1 VMHKRASFVH
11 WGVPVQHHG
20 QWTSTERGGGNKNKN
35 KKTAFRHGPAPQQQ
49 PTKSAANTTGAHPR
63 RKRQQQRSQQE
74 RRCKQHRLREAAPA
88 GASSSRGKQHCGDT
102 LPSDHAALTSLP
114 RCPSAVPPAPVPRR
128 SERGQVMPRD
138 CAPAD
143 RRACDQL
150 WPHFAPQQ
158 GRMLCSAARPSPTCS
173 FMPWAA

>member
-1 VMHKRASFVH
+1 M
-11 WGVPVQHHG
+11 
-20 QWTSTERGGGNKNKN
+20 
-35 KKTAFRHGPAPQQQ
+35 
-49 PTKSAANTTGAHPR
+49 
-63 RKRQQQRSQQE
+63 
-74 RRCKQHRLREAAPA
+74 
-88 GASSSRGKQHCGDT
+88 GKQQCGDT

-128 SERGQVMPRD
+128 SERGQAMPRD